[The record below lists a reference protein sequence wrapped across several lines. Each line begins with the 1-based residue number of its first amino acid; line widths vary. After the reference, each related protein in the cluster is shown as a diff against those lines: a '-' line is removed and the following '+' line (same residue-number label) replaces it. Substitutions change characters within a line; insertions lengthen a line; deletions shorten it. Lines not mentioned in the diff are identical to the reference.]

1 MNESD
6 LVTDPAVTDAAAV
19 DDDHDGAV
27 DLNES
32 ARLVLQEL
40 EALEDPAIEQ
50 IDVGD
55 DFKETVAFEGASLD
69 ELPGKEPG
77 RAEG

>member
-6 LVTDPAVTDAAAV
+6 LVTDPAVTELQETDEPE
-19 DDDHDGAV
+19 DSAV

-32 ARLVLQEL
+32 AKLVLQEL
-40 EALEDPAIEQ
+40 EELENSPIEQ
-50 IDVGD
+50 IDEGD
-55 DFKETVAFEGASLD
+55 DFKETVAFEGISLD
-69 ELPGKEPG
+69 DLPDEEPD